1 MTSNLITKRVVGQAR
16 FRRGDEVCV
25 SGSWS
30 GTRCEGVIDHS
41 ETMTL
46 CFTDGTCSRVLVT
59 VASHRRGSYLAR
71 RGDSGARVHAP
82 VRRHHGHRPG
92 DLQLPVPLVPLPGR
106 LHQKLRHDHRVRRHH
121 QDHRA
126 AAPRRHPLTVAS

>member
-71 RGDSGARVHAP
+71 RGDSGAP
-82 VRRHHGHRPG
+82 VFPPRSDGTTVIARGTFSYLFRWYPCPDDSTRNCATTIGFVDITRITARRHLDVTR
-92 DLQLPVPLVPLPGR
+92 
-106 LHQKLRHDHRVRRHH
+106 
-121 QDHRA
+121 
-126 AAPRRHPLTVAS
+126 